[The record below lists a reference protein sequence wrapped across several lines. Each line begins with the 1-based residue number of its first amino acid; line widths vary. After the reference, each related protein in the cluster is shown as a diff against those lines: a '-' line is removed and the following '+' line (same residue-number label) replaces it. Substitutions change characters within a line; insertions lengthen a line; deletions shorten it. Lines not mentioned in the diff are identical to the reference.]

1 MCPHSFLNSVQDQS
15 GFVHGILRLVHII
28 NCVYALLDVARG
40 VGSFRLGIDRERTE
54 TGAGAVAIMDL
65 VTTQVEGQKDELRK
79 LFPII
84 R

>member
-40 VGSFRLGIDRERTE
+40 VGSFRLGID
-54 TGAGAVAIMDL
+54 
-65 VTTQVEGQKDELRK
+65 EGNGLRQEQGRS
-79 LFPII
+79 PSWTW
-84 R
+84 